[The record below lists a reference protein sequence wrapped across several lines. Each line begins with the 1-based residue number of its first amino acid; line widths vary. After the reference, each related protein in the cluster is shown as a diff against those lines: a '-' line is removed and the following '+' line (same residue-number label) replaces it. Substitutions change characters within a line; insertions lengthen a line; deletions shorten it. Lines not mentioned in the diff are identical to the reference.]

1 MLAAVVI
8 DHGARAS
15 RSPALR
21 SNMVRGVTYHSRK
34 STAAPPVNRVVVSGT
49 FTKTCGKIPPD
60 TRMKVDGRPAERRFA
75 SDTTNPHANAASGA
89 NISPTHAMPPVANSE
104 AFKLPRR
111 EAFGITTG
119 N

>member
-1 MLAAVVI
+1 MPAAVVI

-60 TRMKVDGRPAERRFA
+60 TRMKVDGRPAERRLA
-75 SDTTNPHANAASGA
+75 HDTTNAHPNAGRRAK
-89 NISPTHAMPPVANSE
+89 ITPTDTTAPVPQTA
-104 AFKLPRR
+104 
-111 EAFGITTG
+111 
-119 N
+119 

>member
-8 DHGARAS
+8 DHGATAS

-21 SNMVRGVTYHSRK
+21 SKMVRGVTYHSRK

-60 TRMKVDGRPAERRFA
+60 TRMKVDGRPAERRLA
-75 SDTTNPHANAASGA
+75 SRPNSTNTKGARCANNSPNRRMTSGRDNEEVKLRTT
-89 NISPTHAMPPVANSE
+89 
-104 AFKLPRR
+104 
-111 EAFGITTG
+111 
-119 N
+119 

>member
-8 DHGARAS
+8 DHGATAS

-21 SNMVRGVTYHSRK
+21 SKMVRGVTYHSRK

-60 TRMKVDGRPAERRFA
+60 TRMKVDGRPAERRLA
-75 SDTTNPHANAASGA
+75 SDTTSPHANAASGA
-89 NISPTHAMPPVANSE
+89 HINPTHALPSVANNE
-104 AFKLPRR
+104 AFK
-111 EAFGITTG
+111 ITSPDA
-119 N
+119 

>member
-1 MLAAVVI
+1 MPAAVVI

-60 TRMKVDGRPAERRFA
+60 TRMKVDGRPAERRVA
-75 SDTTNPHANAASGA
+75 SGTNSPHAKAVHRSKIN
-89 NISPTHAMPPVANSE
+89 PTHRKPSVG
-104 AFKLPRR
+104 KKPRIQNPQR
-111 EAFGITTG
+111 YTLFA
-119 N
+119 